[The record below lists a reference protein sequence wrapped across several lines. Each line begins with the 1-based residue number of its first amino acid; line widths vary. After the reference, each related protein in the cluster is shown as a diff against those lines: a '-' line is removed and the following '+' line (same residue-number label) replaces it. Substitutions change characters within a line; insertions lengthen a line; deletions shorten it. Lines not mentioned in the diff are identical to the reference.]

1 MAQRPGA
8 QIVFA
13 RAFSGGDSHR
23 RIHDESFP
31 VMMIRL
37 LTALAAAITLSAAS
51 GASESVSRLAALFG
65 QDADLTFPALS
76 ADGSRIAFITRNEGR
91 SLLVVMSLEGD
102 PGTRSVDITGN
113 KIRDLFWMD
122 DRFVMTTISTFSA
135 NVQVGGPGN
144 LFEQWLSDTEYF
156 ALFALDTTTM
166 QTAQMLG
173 REPSL
178 LPQSLLASFSGV
190 RDGRVLMPAYRLGG
204 GGGRPMLE
212 STLFGVDP
220 ASGTGRVFETARL
233 RSAEIPITHWFVDA
247 RGTAVARLRFDNA
260 NDRSTLELNQGGN
273 WRAHPHWENMSP
285 AGGVSGVDA
294 DGSGVYSLRWSGG
307 FRTVARYP
315 LDGGEPH
322 GAMSA
327 PPGRDVS
334 GVIIDPV
341 RRTPVGAAYIDGA
354 PRQFFL
360 DADLAAIHDMVAARA
375 PGLIIHVTSW
385 NAARTRAL
393 VHIAGPGEPGSF
405 LLVDRP
411 SGEIA
416 PIGEVRPAITDAGL
430 VSTRRLIT
438 YGTRD
443 GNTLEAIITDP
454 PGATPGDVRPLVLLP
469 HGGPA
474 SQDHLGEDYIAGF
487 IAALGYRVAQ
497 PNFRGS
503 EGYGRAFERAGWG
516 EWGGKMQDDVTD
528 VLTHLVAEGVADPAR
543 VCIAGASYG
552 GYSALAGA
560 ALTPDLYRCAAAI
573 APVTDLWVFA
583 GDIGARSSRRSV
595 ARDYWRRSIGDP
607 TQERA
612 MLEAR
617 SPARHAAQ
625 VRAPILL
632 IHPEQDTVVP
642 ISQSELMARALTGAG
657 KDVRFVR
664 LEGEDHWLSLPET
677 RIAMLE
683 ELGVFLTTHLG
694 AP

>member
-1 MAQRPGA
+1 ML
-8 QIVFA
+8 
-13 RAFSGGDSHR
+13 
-23 RIHDESFP
+23 
-31 VMMIRL
+31 IRL
-37 LTALAAAITLSAAS
+37 LTAFAAAITLTAAGS
-51 GASESVSRLAALFG
+51 ASESVSRLAALFG
-65 QDADLTFPALS
+65 QDADLTYPALS
-76 ADGSRIAFITRNEGR
+76 ADGARIAFITRNEGR
-91 SLLVVMSLEGD
+91 SLLVVMALEGD
-102 PGTRSVDITGN
+102 PGTRSVDITGH
-113 KIRDLFWMD
+113 KIRGLFWLD
-122 DRFVMTTISTFSA
+122 DRFVMTTVSTFSA
-135 NVQVGGPGN
+135 NVQVGGPGRN

-156 ALFALDTTTM
+156 ALFALDTATM
-166 QTAQMLG
+166 ETVQMLG

-178 LPQSLLASFSGV
+178 LPQSSLASFAGV

-220 ASGTGRVFETARL
+220 ASGTGRVLETARL
-233 RSAEIPITHWFVDA
+233 RSAEVPITRWFVDA
-247 RGTAVARLRFDNA
+247 QGNAVARLRFDNA
-260 NDRSTLELNQGGN
+260 NDRSTLELRRGGN
-273 WRAHPHWENMSP
+273 WRAHPHWDNMSP

-294 DGSGVYSLRWSGG
+294 DGSGFYALRWSGG
-307 FRTVARYP
+307 FRTVARFP
-315 LDGGEPH
+315 ADGGEPH
-322 GAMSA
+322 GVLSA

-341 RRTPVGAAYIDGA
+341 TRTPVGATYVDGA
-354 PRQFFL
+354 PRQVFL
-360 DADLAAIHDMVAARA
+360 DADLAALHDMVAARA
-375 PGLIIHVTSW
+375 PGLIVNVSSW

-393 VHIAGPGEPGSF
+393 VHIAAPGEAGSF

-438 YGTRD
+438 YSTRD
-443 GNTLEAIITDP
+443 GATLEAIITDP
-454 PGATPGDVRPLVLLP
+454 PGAAPGEVRPLVVLP

-503 EGYGRAFERAGWG
+503 TGYGRAFERAGWG

-528 VLTHLVAEGVADPAR
+528 VLTHLIAEGAADPAR

-552 GYSALAGA
+552 GYAALAGA
-560 ALTPDLYRCAAAI
+560 AFTPDLYRCAAAI

-583 GDIGARSSRRSV
+583 GDIGARSSRRSRE
-595 ARDYWRRSIGDP
+595 RDYWRRSIGDP
-607 TQERA
+607 TRQRA

-625 VRAPILL
+625 VQAPVLL
-632 IHPEQDTVVP
+632 IHPVEDTVVP
-642 ISQSELMARALTGAG
+642 ISQSELMQRALTNAG
-657 KDVRFVR
+657 KDVRLVR
-664 LEGEDHWLSLPET
+664 LDGEDHWLSLPET

-683 ELGVFLTTHLG
+683 ELGMFLTAHLG

>member
-1 MAQRPGA
+1 MLL
-8 QIVFA
+8 
-13 RAFSGGDSHR
+13 
-23 RIHDESFP
+23 
-31 VMMIRL
+31 RL
-37 LTALAAAITLSAAS
+37 LTALAAALALAAAS
-51 GASESVSRLAALFG
+51 SASDSVSRLAALFG
-65 QDADLTFPALS
+65 QDADLAFPALS
-76 ADGSRIAFITRNEGR
+76 ADGSRIAFVTRNDGR

-102 PGTRSVDITGN
+102 PGTRSVDITGQKVRN
-113 KIRDLFWMD
+113 LFWMD
-122 DRFVMTTISTFSA
+122 DRFVMVTVSTFSA
-135 NVQVGGPGN
+135 NVQVGGPGRN
-144 LFEQWLSDTEYF
+144 FFEQWLSDTEYY
-156 ALFALDTTTM
+156 ALFALDTQAM
-166 QTAQMLG
+166 QVAQMLG

-178 LPQSLLASFSGV
+178 LPQSSLASFSGV
-190 RDGRVLMPAYRLGG
+190 RGGRVLMPAFRLGG

-220 ASGTGRVFETARL
+220 ASGTGRVMETARL
-233 RSAEIPITHWFVDA
+233 RSAEVPITRWFVDA
-247 RGTAVARLRFDNA
+247 QGNAVARLRFDNA
-260 NDRSTLELNQGGN
+260 NDRSTLELRQGNN

-285 AGGVSGVDA
+285 AGGASGVDA
-294 DGSGVYSLRWSGG
+294 DGSGVYTVRWSGG

-315 LDGGEPH
+315 VDGGEPH
-322 GAMSA
+322 GAFTA
-327 PPGRDVS
+327 PPGRDVT

-341 RRTPVGAAYIDGA
+341 TRTPVGAAYVDGA
-354 PRQFFL
+354 PRQVFL
-360 DADLAAIHDMVAARA
+360 DTDLAAIHDMVTARA
-375 PGLIIHVTSW
+375 PGLIIRVDSW

-393 VHIAGPGEPGSF
+393 VHIAAPGEPGTY

-416 PIGEVRPAITDAGL
+416 PIGEVRPAIADAGL
-430 VSTRRLIT
+430 VGTRRLIT
-438 YGTRD
+438 YRTRD

-454 PGATPGDVRPLVLLP
+454 PGAAPGDVRPLVLLP

-503 EGYGRAFERAGWG
+503 AGYGRAFERAGWG

-528 VLTHLVAEGVADPAR
+528 VLTHLVAEGAADPAR

-560 ALTPDLYRCAAAI
+560 AFTPDLYRCAAAI

-607 TQERA
+607 TRERA

-617 SPARHAAQ
+617 SPARFAAQ
-625 VRAPILL
+625 VQAPVLL
-632 IHPEQDTVVP
+632 IHPVEDTVVP
-642 ISQSELMARALTGAG
+642 ISQSELMQRALTSAG
-657 KDVRFVR
+657 KDVRLVR
-664 LEGEDHWLSLPET
+664 LDGEDHWLSLPET

>member
-1 MAQRPGA
+1 VTA
-8 QIVFA
+8 
-13 RAFSGGDSHR
+13 
-23 RIHDESFP
+23 
-31 VMMIRL
+31 IRFCL
-37 LTALAAAITLSAAS
+37 ICLSAWFVAITATAAGSAT
-51 GASESVSRLAALFG
+51 ESVSRLAVMFG
-65 QDADLTFPALS
+65 QEANLTYPALS
-76 ADGSRIAFITRNEGR
+76 ADGSRIAFITRSEGR

-102 PGTRSVDITGN
+102 PNTRSVDITGN
-113 KIRDLFWMD
+113 KIRELFWLD
-122 DRFVMTTISTFSA
+122 DRFVITTISTFSG

-156 ALFALDTTTM
+156 ALFALDTSNM

-178 LPQSLLASFSGV
+178 LPQSSLARFAGV

-233 RSAEIPITHWFVDA
+233 RSAEVPITRWIVDA
-247 RGTAVARLRFDNA
+247 QGNAVARLRFDNA
-260 NDRSTLELNQGGN
+260 NDRSTLELRQGSN
-273 WRAHPHWENMSP
+273 WRAHPHWDNLSP
-285 AGGVSGVDA
+285 AGGVAAVDA
-294 DGSGVYSLRWSGG
+294 DGSGFYAINWSGG
-307 FRTVARYP
+307 FRTVVRFPA
-315 LDGGEPH
+315 DGGEPH

-334 GVIIDPV
+334 DVIIDPV
-341 RRTPVGAAYIDGA
+341 TRTPLGAAYIDGA
-354 PRQFFL
+354 PRQVFL
-360 DADLAAIHDMVAARA
+360 DANLAALHDMVAARA
-375 PGLIIHVTSW
+375 PGLIITVSSW

-393 VHIAGPGEPGSF
+393 VHIAAPGEAGSF
-405 LLVDRP
+405 LLADLP
-411 SGEIA
+411 SGELA
-416 PIGEVRPAITDAGL
+416 PIGEVRPEIADAGL

-438 YGTRD
+438 YRTRD
-443 GNTLEAIITDP
+443 GATLEAIITDP
-454 PGATPGDVRPLVLLP
+454 PGAAPGEVRPLVLLP

-474 SQDHLGEDYIAGF
+474 SQDHLGDDYIAGF

-516 EWGGKMQDDVTD
+516 EWGGRMQDDVTD
-528 VLTHLVAEGVADPAR
+528 VLTHLVAEGAADPQR

-552 GYSALAGA
+552 GYAALAGA
-560 ALTPDLYRCAAAI
+560 AFTPDLYRCAAAI

-595 ARDYWRRSIGDP
+595 ARDYWRDSIGDP
-607 TQERA
+607 TRQRD
-612 MLEAR
+612 MLQAR
-617 SPARHAAQ
+617 SPARHASQ
-625 VRAPILL
+625 VQAPVLL
-632 IHPEQDTVVP
+632 IHPVEDTVVP
-642 ISQSELMARALTGAG
+642 ISQSELMHRALTGAG
-657 KDVRFVR
+657 QDVRLVR
-664 LEGEDHWLSLPET
+664 LDGEDHWLSLPET